1 MKNRIKRFNRENAD
15 IENFLKEAERS
26 VNKVFMDLDL
36 SEMAGKVLP
45 AWKVDLQTIMIC
57 EQKGND
63 ELLTDEDT
71 DELIK
76 ILNRVNKILKDP
88 EAPEETKALLV
99 EMYFRTLI
107 RYYLCKE
114 KYHGEKLFA
123 RRAEI
128 EKDNPLRDFFI
139 VRYVDMEVYPR
150 FFAEAQEARDAELEA
165 KGIDLDEYYENL
177 DKHITEEEAERES
190 REYKEHFNELLRE
203 YGESHL
209 IGWEDLK
216 IIKQWQ
222 EKLPEEMKREMAEKE
237 RESRRETD
245 IILKLEGLK
254 EEKGIT
260 EEEAFKLL
268 TDEEREILKKGGLL
282 EADNGETTP

>member
-1 MKNRIKRFNRENAD
+1 MKNRIRRFNRENAD
-15 IENFLKEAERS
+15 IENLLTEAEKS
-26 VNKVFMDLDL
+26 INKVFMDFDL
-36 SEMAGKVLP
+36 SETAGQILP

-76 ILNRVNKILKDP
+76 ILNTVNKVIKDP
-88 EAPEETKALLV
+88 EAPEKTKALLV

-114 KYHGEKLFA
+114 KYHGEKLFE

-139 VRYVDMEVYPR
+139 VRYIDNEVYPR
-150 FFAEAQEARDAELEA
+150 FYEARDEARNKELEA
-165 KGIDLDEYYENL
+165 KGIDLEQYYEEY
-177 DKHITEEEAERES
+177 DKNITGEQAEKES
-190 REYKEHFNELLRE
+190 REWKEHFNELLRE

-222 EKLPEEMKREMAEKE
+222 EKLPEDMKREMAEKE
-237 RESRRETD
+237 QESKRETE

-254 EEKGIT
+254 DEKGIT

-268 TDEEREILKKGGLL
+268 TDKEREILKKGGLL
-282 EADNGETTP
+282 GLDGEATP